1 MKWILF
7 SVITILLSS
16 CSYTTIDHPDS
27 GLKYRNFELNF
38 GIDREGEQGAD
49 LGVLTDPVDGSEL
62 KEFAIYRRGKE
73 SAGAQSELLMRMFLL
88 GAQSAKGA
96 PVE

>member
-7 SVITILLSS
+7 SVLTILLSS
-16 CSYTTIDHPDS
+16 CSYTIIDHPGS
-27 GLKYRNFELNF
+27 GLKYRNYEFNF
-38 GIDREGEQGAD
+38 GIEREGEQGAD

-73 SAGAQSELLMRMFLL
+73 SARAQSELLMQMFLL